1 MDSQDPRLED
11 ARRVVTTAGVHLL
24 DNLTRNWWLLLL
36 RGLAAIAFAVM
47 TWIWPG
53 LTIAVFVLLFGA
65 FAFADGV
72 LGIWGAITGPKG
84 DRNRWLLLL
93 WGIVG
98 LAAGALAIL
107 APGLVAASFVFLI
120 AGWAILTGVLQIV
133 AAIRLREAIE
143 GEWVLIVAGLASIAF
158 GVILG
163 LRPAAGAVALSWLV
177 AGYAFLFGVLLI
189 VLSLKV
195 KGARKRVAEL
205 AARV

>member
-1 MDSQDPRLED
+1 MEAQDPRLQD

-143 GEWVLIVAGLASIAF
+143 GEWILIVAGLASIAF

>member
-1 MDSQDPRLED
+1 MESPDPRLED
-11 ARRVVTTAGVHLL
+11 ARRVVTTAGIHLL

-36 RGLAAIAFAVM
+36 RGLAAIAFAIM

-120 AGWAILTGVLQIV
+120 AGWAILTGILQIV